1 MKIQLNTDKN
11 IQGTEK
17 LEAVVSEKINHGFK
31 QFAENI
37 TRVEIHLSDENANK
51 TGADDIQCK
60 IETRIEGVQPVMVVS
75 KNSSKEIALDNA
87 INKMKASLDTI
98 FGKMKNR

>member
-17 LEAVVSEKINHGFK
+17 LEAVISEKINHNFK

-37 TRVEIHLSDENANK
+37 TRIEIHLSDENANK
-51 TGADDIQCK
+51 SGADDIQCK
-60 IETRIEGVQPVMVVS
+60 IEARIEGVQPVMVVS
-75 KNSSKEIALDNA
+75 KNSSKEIAVDNA

-98 FGKMKNR
+98 IGKMKNR